1 MLKTFKFTYILL
13 IIAVTTYSCRQ
24 AKYVPEGKFL
34 LKKNIIHVEEKNL
47 DEDEVSNIIR
57 QKPNFK
63 TVGFKI
69 RLWAYNRVDSV
80 NVANKRIQ
88 KI

>member
-63 TVGFKI
+63 T
-69 RLWAYNRVDSV
+69 Y
-80 NVANKRIQ
+80 
-88 KI
+88 